1 MTTQIILPEF
11 EKARVLVY
19 GDVMLDRY
27 WHGIASRISPEAPVP
42 IVNVL
47 NTETRPGGAANVAH
61 NIAALGAQITLFGV
75 VGNDHQAQELKEALQ
90 TSRVNC
96 QFLTIPDFS
105 TITKLR
111 VLGNNQQLIRMDFE
125 KNDVGEKEIQ
135 DDALFFQY
143 QSALQNV
150 HVVVLSD
157 YSKGALCHVERL
169 ILAAKKQNVKIL
181 IDPKHK
187 NYMRYS
193 GATILTPNLKEF
205 ESVVGKC
212 RDLKEVTQKAKQLL
226 RDIHIDS
233 VLVTLGK
240 DGMIYVNKNTDTH
253 FPVKARD
260 VFDVTGAGDTVIGV
274 FAAGLAAEMD
284 ILSAIELANV
294 AAGIVVGK
302 LGAYAVSVS
311 DLQKAISI
319 SHFSPT
325 ILNESQLLSLVAQAK
340 MRQEKIVMTN
350 GCFDILHAGHVAYL
364 TKAKTFGDRLI
375 VAINDDASVRHLKGE
390 DRPLNSL
397 SARMEIIAA
406 LKAVDWAVSFSEETP
421 ARLIERVKPDILV
434 KGSDYQPYEI
444 AGADCVVKNGGKVVT
459 IPLAPGF
466 STTKLIETIKGV
478 TV

>member
-27 WHGIASRISPEAPVP
+27 WRGDATRISPEAPVP

-47 NTETRPGGAANVAH
+47 HTETRPGGAANVAQ
-61 NIAALGAQITLFGV
+61 NIATLGATVTLFGI
-75 VGNDHQAQELKEALQ
+75 VGDDSQAQELKENLHRSQ
-90 TSRVNC
+90 VSCR
-96 QFLTIPDFS
+96 FLIIPNFS

-125 KNDVGEKEIQ
+125 KSDMSEIDMQ
-135 DDALFFQY
+135 DDELFSQY
-143 QSALQNV
+143 QAALHAT

-169 ILAAKKQNVKIL
+169 IQAAKKQNVKIL

-226 RDIHIDS
+226 RDTQIDS

-240 DGMIYVNKNTDTH
+240 DGMLYVNNNMDAH

-274 FAAGLAAEMD
+274 LAAGLASDMD
-284 ILSAIELANV
+284 VLSAIELANV

-311 DLQKAISI
+311 DLQQAIST
-319 SHFSPT
+319 FSVLPT
-325 ILNESQLLSLVAQAK
+325 ILKESQLLSLVMQAK

-364 TKAKTFGDRLI
+364 TKAKTLGDRLI
-375 VAINDDASVRHLKGE
+375 VAINDDASVRQLKGE
-390 DRPLNSL
+390 DRPLNPI

-406 LKAVDWAVSFSEETP
+406 LKAVDWVVPFSEETP
-421 ARLIERVKPDILV
+421 ARLIERVKPDVLV
-434 KGSDYQPYEI
+434 KGSDYQPHEI
-444 AGADCVVKNGGKVVT
+444 AGADCVVNNGGKVIT
-459 IPLAPGF
+459 IPLIPGF
-466 STTKLIETIKGV
+466 STTKLIDIIKGV